1 MTDRVAEA
9 NTEESRKHDTPSA
22 APESS
27 TMESP
32 GSIASQEDQLR
43 RYSKELYDYTMT
55 LLNDVQ
61 ADEPQSKKIALLGK
75 PNVLKRTVSDN
86 TVHRTGDGL
95 KD

>member
-1 MTDRVAEA
+1 MTDRVTEA
-9 NTEESRKHDTPSA
+9 STEESRKHDTHSA
-22 APESS
+22 AESS

-61 ADEPQSKKIALLGK
+61 ADEPQAKKIALLGK

-86 TVHRTGDGL
+86 TVPRTGDGL